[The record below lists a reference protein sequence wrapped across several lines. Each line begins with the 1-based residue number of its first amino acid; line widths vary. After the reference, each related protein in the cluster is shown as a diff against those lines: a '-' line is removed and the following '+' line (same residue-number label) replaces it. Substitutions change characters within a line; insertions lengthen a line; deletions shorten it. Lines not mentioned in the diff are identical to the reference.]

1 MKRAF
6 WIGFFI
12 VFIPTAI
19 FFGSQFIAN
28 KQFISP
34 LGQLVPT
41 PTPKPLA
48 KYEFASL
55 QKTTAQPSTITIG
68 EQQKDEDAFSSY
80 MFYFYDPSTSSG
92 QVKKVSG
99 LLNVP
104 KTAGKYPIIVMLRG
118 YVDREV
124 YVTGEG
130 TRRGGEYFA
139 QNGFIT
145 LAPDFLGYGESDM
158 PSNDAIEER
167 FQTYTTVLSLLNALP
182 NLNEAFQEEGLSVQ
196 SDESKIGIWGH
207 SNGGHIALS
216 VLAIT
221 GKPYPTVLWNPV
233 SKPFPYSIL
242 YYTDEYD
249 DHGKYLRKVVANFE
263 KDYDVEQYSM
273 TNYFQNI
280 TAPIQLHQGEADD
293 AVPQK
298 WSDQLNGTL
307 KKLDKD
313 VTYYI
318 YSGDDHNFS
327 KGSWVIA
334 IERSLS
340 FFSARFS
347 RLY

>member
-1 MKRAF
+1 MKK
-6 WIGFFI
+6 WILLLIFI
-12 VFIPTAI
+12 VIPLGI
-19 FFGSQFIAN
+19 GSFKFFAGPNI
-28 KQFISP
+28 ISP
-34 LGQLVPT
+34 LSKEPS

-48 KYEFASL
+48 KYTFTSL
-55 QKTTAQPSTITIG
+55 QKRAVQSSAITIG
-68 EQQKDEDAFSSY
+68 GQLKDEAQFSSY
-80 MFYFYDPSTSSG
+80 TFFFKDNG
-92 QVKKVSG
+92 KKVSG

-104 KTAGKYPIIVMLRG
+104 KLAGTYPVIVMFRG
-118 YVDREV
+118 YVDRKI
-124 YVTGEG
+124 YTTGEG

-158 PSNDAIEER
+158 PSSDAIEER
-167 FQTYTTVLSLLNALP
+167 FQTYTTALSLLGSVQKI
-182 NLNEAFQEEGLSVQ
+182 NEALQEKKIEGIQ
-196 SDESKIGIWGH
+196 SDSNKVGIWGH

-216 VLAIT
+216 VLAMT
-221 GKPYPTVLWNPV
+221 GKPYPTVLWNPA

-249 DHGKYLRKVVANFE
+249 DHGKFLRKVIANFE

-273 TNYFQNI
+273 TNYFSSI
-280 TAPIQLHQGEADD
+280 TAAIQLHQAMADE

-298 WSDQLNGTL
+298 WSDQLNDML

-313 VTYYI
+313 VTYYT

-327 KGSWVIA
+327 KGSWEIA

-340 FFSARFS
+340 FFTSH
-347 RLY
+347 L